1 MQERERWQK
10 TMKLQAK
17 LMFPCKSCD
26 QWQNPTF
33 CLTSYEATV
42 EMLILF
48 VGNYKRILEEKPKW
62 KVGVEICFRF
72 FISRPSEKWWVG
84 ASDRID
90 QVPRCPNIFFIS
102 VKKPDDECEK
112 DTKQFQVMNI
122 NKWMGQ
128 ILVYACIIKGN
139 RFSWK
144 NPIPPRHAFSSYIM
158 QFASLYQ
165 FLKLY
170 GFFVIYGRKFGSNVA
185 RKICGK
191 ESLGRSRLFTV
202 PTTLST
208 LQIQGNKVDLCDQFD

>member
-1 MQERERWQK
+1 MQSRLPQSRIRNELFVTLTKDLYSLLGKICCFKITIQKYKNAGEGKMAK

-17 LMFPCKSCD
+17 LMFPCTSCD

-33 CLTSYEATV
+33 CLTSYGHGGVADT
-42 EMLILF
+42 F

-102 VKKPDDECEK
+102 VKKSDDECEK

-128 ILVYACIIKGN
+128 ILVLHVLSKAIDFLGKIQYPPATHFPHISCSLHLFIN
-139 RFSWK
+139 SW
-144 NPIPPRHAFSSYIM
+144 NYM
-158 QFASLYQ
+158 D
-165 FLKLY
+165 FL
-170 GFFVIYGRKFGSNVA
+170 
-185 RKICGK
+185 
-191 ESLGRSRLFTV
+191 
-202 PTTLST
+202 
-208 LQIQGNKVDLCDQFD
+208 

>member
-1 MQERERWQK
+1 MLDGVFWWRTDTDR
-10 TMKLQAK
+10 QAY
-17 LMFPCKSCD
+17 SR
-26 QWQNPTF
+26 
-33 CLTSYEATV
+33 V
-42 EMLILF
+42 
-48 VGNYKRILEEKPKW
+48 RILEEKPKW

-112 DTKQFQVMNI
+112 DTKQVMNI